1 LLERTAEGYDGAAPF
16 PDAEPPAA
24 TTAGP
29 VPVAVTA
36 AIAGVPFAGIVAAL
50 WLAWGHGVGLVDML
64 LMAGLYVVTWLGV
77 TVASTGA
84 SPTAASRQRRCSG
97 SCLRSPGSMSFQ
109 GSVIGWVATHRRQT
123 AA

>member
-16 PDAEPPAA
+16 PGAEPPAA

-29 VPVAVTA
+29 VPVAVIA
-36 AIAGVPFAGIVAAL
+36 PIAGVPFAGIVAAF
-50 WLAWGHGVGLVDML
+50 WLACGNGVGLVDML
-64 LMAGLYVVTWLGV
+64 ADGRPLRGHRAWGRGRFHRCFTHR
-77 TVASTGA
+77 SF
-84 SPTAASRQRRCSG
+84 TAAPL
-97 SCLRSPGSMSFQ
+97 LRVIPAIAGSMSFQ